1 MEVSLQRQSVVV
13 RAVCQRR
20 FRGDVPAI
28 SDEETDMGELRKQM
42 DGDLVVRGMAVRTR
56 EAYLGAV
63 AGLAKYYGRR
73 PDHIGEKE
81 VQNYLLHL
89 IEERKLAWSS
99 CNIVAQGLKF
109 FYRVTLKRSEA
120 QFAVPR
126 ARQPQKLPQILAR
139 EEVAALL
146 EKTANLKHRT
156 LLMAAYGAGLRL
168 NELCHLKVTDI
179 DSARMTIRVEQ
190 GKGAKDRY
198 TLLSPRLLA
207 ELRRYWVAYR
217 PKLWLFTTRD
227 AEHPISDAT
236 VQKVFYA
243 AKKRA
248 GIVKDCGIHG
258 LRHAFAT
265 HLLEAGVDIHTI
277 QRLMGHG
284 HISSTL
290 RYFHLARRHL
300 ANTPSPLEL
309 LEGAAIRPR

>member
-1 MEVSLQRQSVVV
+1 
-13 RAVCQRR
+13 
-20 FRGDVPAI
+20 
-28 SDEETDMGELRKQM
+28 MGTLRKQM

-73 PDHIGEKE
+73 PDRIGEAE

-89 IEERKLAWSS
+89 IEQRKLAWSS
-99 CNIVAQGLKF
+99 CNIVVQGLKF
-109 FYRVTLKRSEA
+109 FYRVTLKRTEA
-120 QFAVPR
+120 QFGIPT

-139 EEVAALL
+139 EEIARLIDG
-146 EKTANLKHRT
+146 TIHPKHRAI
-156 LLMAAYGAGLRL
+156 LMTTYGAGLRL
-168 NELCHLKVTDI
+168 NEVCHLKLTDI

-198 TLLSPRLLA
+198 TLLSPRLLS
-207 ELRRYWVAYR
+207 ELRRYWAVYR
-217 PKLWLFTTRD
+217 PQRWLFTSKD
-227 AEHPISDAT
+227 GAHPISDAT
-236 VQKVFYA
+236 VQKIFYA

-248 GIVKDCGIHG
+248 AIAKDCGIHG

-284 HISSTL
+284 HIGSTL
-290 RYFHLARRHL
+290 RYFHLARKHL
-300 ANTPSPLEL
+300 AGTTSPLEL
-309 LEGAAIRPR
+309 LERADTTPR

>member
-1 MEVSLQRQSVVV
+1 
-13 RAVCQRR
+13 
-20 FRGDVPAI
+20 
-28 SDEETDMGELRKQM
+28 MGALRKQM

-63 AGLAKYYGRR
+63 AGLAKHYGRR
-73 PDHIGEKE
+73 PDRIGEKE

-89 IEERKLAWSS
+89 IEQRKLAWSS
-99 CNIVAQGLKF
+99 CNVVAQGLKF

-120 QFAVPR
+120 QFGIPT

-139 EEVAALL
+139 EEVARLIDL
-146 EKTANLKHRT
+146 TAHPKHRAI
-156 LLMAAYGAGLRL
+156 LMTTYGAGLRL
-168 NELCHLKVTDI
+168 NELCHLKLGDI
-179 DSARMTIRVEQ
+179 DSSRMTLRVEQ

-207 ELRRYWVAYR
+207 ELRRYWASYR
-217 PKLWLFTTRD
+217 PKVWLFTTRD
-227 AEHPISDAT
+227 GEHPISDAT
-236 VQKVFYA
+236 VQKIFYA
-243 AKKRA
+243 AKRRA
-248 GIVKDCGIHG
+248 GITKQCGIHS

-290 RYFHLARRHL
+290 RYFHLARKHL
-300 ANTPSPLEL
+300 AGTPSPLEL
-309 LEGAAIRPR
+309 LQGERITPR

>member
-1 MEVSLQRQSVVV
+1 
-13 RAVCQRR
+13 
-20 FRGDVPAI
+20 
-28 SDEETDMGELRKQM
+28 MGELRKQM

-73 PDHIGEKE
+73 PDRIDEAE
-81 VQNYLLHL
+81 VQRYLLHL
-89 IEERKLAWSS
+89 IEQRKLAWAS
-99 CNIVAQGLKF
+99 CNVVAQGLKF

-120 QFAVPR
+120 QFGIPR

-139 EEVAALL
+139 EEVARLIECTL
-146 EKTANLKHRT
+146 NPKHRAI
-156 LLMAAYGAGLRL
+156 LMTTYGAGLRR
-168 NELCHLKVTDI
+168 NELCHLKVSHI
-179 DSARMTIRVEQ
+179 DSSRMTIRVEQ

-207 ELRRYWVAYR
+207 ELRGYWAFYR
-217 PKLWLFTTRD
+217 PKLWLFPSKD
-227 AEHPISDAT
+227 GAYPISDAT
-236 VQKVFYA
+236 VQKIFYR
-243 AKKRA
+243 AKARA
-248 GIVKDCGIHG
+248 GIEKDCGIHG

-290 RYFHLARRHL
+290 RYFHLARKHL

-309 LEGAAIRPR
+309 LERADTAPR